1 MATDITPEFDLGPLS
16 WVQGEI
22 DQALTRGLESLAQ
35 FKAAPTEGNT
45 LKHARSHIHQAAG
58 AIQMVGLDAVVAFT
72 DELERQLA
80 RLEELPPGEAAA
92 SCDVIDRACR
102 KLKIFLDEIVNGAPP
117 VPLKLY
123 PEYEAMQ
130 TARGVKAAAPTDL
143 FYPDLSPR
151 APRLT
156 QREAIPPNRLPS
168 HIVKQ
173 RRLYQRGLLA
183 WLRGDEGGAV
193 TMRDAVAGIE
203 DVTTQGNLRAF
214 WWTVGAMLEGM
225 VEKGLDAGFGV
236 KQLTARID
244 LQIRR
249 VAEGSAKVA
258 DRLRREVLYFV
269 AISAPVGPQVQAVQ
283 RAFKLSGLIPSA
295 EVLSA
300 DVVRLQ
306 PILREAREQLA
317 GAKDAWL
324 KAASGRAENLP
335 KLKQTLASVHAKAAD
350 IHNGALMK
358 LTSALVERLDRMP
371 SAGVSEPMAM
381 EYATA
386 LLLAESAF
394 ENYSNLSSEF
404 PQQVDAM
411 LARLDA
417 VHQGRA
423 ATSGGAPMLD
433 EMSKRAQE
441 RVLLAQVGREI
452 QVNLRRMEQVLDAFF
467 RDNSKRAELAT
478 LAKDSAQIRGA
489 LRILGLDEADRLLAL
504 CEQQIATY
512 ADPES
517 AVSNDDLE
525 LLAES
530 LSGLGFYI
538 EAVEQQRPERDRLIA
553 PLIAKRLGEAPAPA
567 PAETDSVEA
576 AVAEL
581 RGALPRLVE
590 ELHAAPS
597 DAVAR
602 DALKQKLVSLR
613 DDAELIGDADLA
625 AQVSAIVA
633 ELEAGDAQ
641 RLAAAADA
649 IADTSAPAPEI
660 SDETQRLLATDAG
673 ELDRELLEIYLF
685 EAVEV
690 LDGIAQN
697 HHALQENPGDREA
710 LRTVRRGF
718 HTLKGSGRMVGL
730 TELGE
735 YAYDAERVINRL
747 IEEERPV
754 TTAVVALV
762 GVAHTS
768 FRHWVDALTREGR
781 VVADPRPL
789 RAAIVAVE
797 RELPGYEPP
806 AAPPSNVI
814 ELPRPAQA
822 PPAGEDRRNPSLPAP
837 LPPVA
842 PALEFVELPE
852 LGAGGEGALESGV
865 ESAGEVTE
873 VIEMVALPI
882 DDSHDSDETA
892 AGQDDVPAPGPAFA
906 LGAPAVASAAAM
918 AVEDLATVPAAR
930 DAWEPAFAG
939 SGGDASV
946 EIDVPVL
953 DELPAAGVASPVPH
967 VSGVADAPAGQTLER
982 PALEMPALEMPLLD
996 TPALDEIVPTAGDG
1010 SAVVEASAAAAEPA
1024 LEATAAVA
1032 TADAAGENGDD
1043 IVIGGVVVSRSL
1055 WAILCD
1061 EADQHL
1067 ATLAHELSL
1076 LQFDPQAVPRAPMV
1090 RASHTLCGIHRTGG
1104 FPLLA
1109 ATAKSLEQAL
1119 TGLEQNGPPMA
1130 SAAYPVIARAVAG
1143 LDALVNRVKRREA
1156 FSAQDVQEGEAIQRE
1171 LDELRTDT
1179 SVASD
1184 AEAAALLA
1192 ASIDDDIE
1200 PPFDE
1205 VLADAALEHSAHA
1218 DSVPEGAVPE
1228 SAASPGVSPADAVPV
1243 DDVAS
1248 AMSAGEWHDEPV
1260 ASAPPMPV
1268 PLPPEERQRATL
1280 ELVHPAPAESTTT
1293 AGVTALEPKLALL
1306 SAPGD
1311 ADVLPPPRVDP
1322 LADIR
1327 DDVDAQVL
1335 PIFLDEAGELFPQAG
1350 EQLRAWR
1357 RAPGDGAI
1365 VGQLRRTLHTFKG
1378 SARMAGAMRL
1388 GQLAHLMETRLEEGE
1403 VEASPALF
1411 EALDEDLDHIAFVLD
1426 ALRRS
1431 EVDVPLPWVAAMAA
1445 AQAPPAEDVAAD
1457 ATGPDETGDA
1467 LVSADAP
1474 AAEAPAAEAPAA
1486 EAPAAETSAAE
1497 TSAAETSAAESS
1509 AIAAPNL
1516 VADERAVVVPL
1527 TLPVAPAP
1535 SAPAPLAPAAH
1546 SPTAHPP
1553 AAPARAEAVPEL
1565 ESGARAQLRVRAD
1578 VIDRLV
1584 NEAGEVAIARARVEG
1599 ELRALKS
1606 NLLELT
1612 SSVIRLRSQMR
1623 EIEIQAESQ
1632 IQSQMPQEAH
1642 QDFDPLEFD
1651 RYTRFQ
1657 ELTRSLAEGINDV
1670 STVQQSLLKNLDDA
1684 DAALLAQARLSRDVQ
1699 QRLFSIRT
1707 VPFGSVSERL
1717 YRILRATARE
1727 LDKRANL
1734 EITGTQ
1740 VELDRSVLEKL
1751 IGPLEHL
1758 LRNAL
1763 DHGIEA
1769 REARRAAGKS
1779 ETGEI
1784 RLVIRQVGNEIVIE
1798 LADDGGGV
1806 DLARVAERARSH
1818 GLLAVDAEPTDAQL
1832 MECLFAPGFSTASK
1846 VTQISGRGIGMDVVR
1861 SEIGAL
1867 GGRVEVLSAKG
1878 QGTRF
1883 VLTLPLTLAVAQAVL
1898 VRAGARLW
1906 ALPAPMVE
1914 QVQQVKSQAL
1924 LDIYIERKVQWQGRT
1939 YPFHYLPRLLGDSA
1953 HNPETKRYNAILLL
1967 RSGQSHAAIHVDEM
1981 VGNQELVVKNIGPQL
1996 ARVSGISG
2004 ATVLGTGEIVLIINP
2019 VQLAARA
2026 EVPRVD
2032 SRGEDRAF
2040 ADRPRAPVAPI
2051 STQPLVLIVD
2061 DSLTVRKIT
2070 SRLLVREGF
2079 AVATARDGVDALQV
2093 LAEQI
2098 PDVILLDIEMPR
2110 MDGFEFAKT
2119 IKGDPKY
2126 QGIPIIMITS
2136 RTAEK
2141 HRNRAAELG
2150 VDLYLGKPYQEDE
2163 LLGHLRDMT
2172 GVVAVR

>member
-1 MATDITPEFDLGPLS
+1 MSTDTTQEFDLGPLS

-22 DQALTRGLESLAQ
+22 DQALTRGLEALAQ
-35 FKAAPTEGNT
+35 FRAAPTEGNA
-45 LKHARSHIHQAAG
+45 LKHARSHVHQAAG

-80 RLEELPPGEAAA
+80 RLEELPPQEAAA

-102 KLKIFLDEIVNGAPP
+102 KLKIFLDELVNGAAP

-130 TARGVKAAAPTDL
+130 VARGVKAAAPTDL

-151 APRLT
+151 APRLSH
-156 QREAIPPNRLPS
+156 RDVIPPNRLPS
-168 HIVKQ
+168 HIIKQ

-183 WLRGDEGGAV
+183 WLRGDEAGAAM
-193 TMRDAVAGIE
+193 MRDAVTSIE
-203 DVTTQGNLRAF
+203 DVTTQGSLRAF
-214 WWTVGAMLEGM
+214 WWTVGALLEGL
-225 VEKGLDAGFGV
+225 VEKGLDSGFGV

-249 VAEGSAKVA
+249 VGEGSAKVA

-269 AISAPVGPQVQAVQ
+269 AICAPVGPQVQAVQ

-358 LTSALVERLDRMP
+358 LTAALVERLDRMP

-394 ENYSNLSSEF
+394 ENYSSLSPDF
-404 PQQVDAM
+404 PRQVDAM
-411 LARLDA
+411 LVRLDA
-417 VHQGRA
+417 VHQGRE

-452 QVNLRRMEQVLDAFF
+452 QVNLRHMEQVLDAFF
-467 RDNSKRAELAT
+467 RDNGKRADLAT
-478 LAKDSAQIRGA
+478 LAKDSMQIRGA
-489 LRILGLDEADRLLAL
+489 LRILGLEEADRLLGL
-504 CEQQIATY
+504 CEEQIATY
-512 ADPES
+512 ADPEVP
-517 AVSNDDLE
+517 VSNEDLE

-538 EAVEQQRPERDRLIA
+538 EAVEQQRPDRDRLIA
-553 PLIAKRLGEAPAPA
+553 PLIARRLGEAPAPA
-567 PAETDSVEA
+567 PSEADSVEA

-581 RGALPRLVE
+581 RAALPRLVE
-590 ELHAAPS
+590 EVQAAPA
-597 DAVAR
+597 DAAAR
-602 DALKQKLVSLR
+602 EALQQKLASLR
-613 DDAELIGDADLA
+613 DDADLIGDADLV
-625 AQVSAIVA
+625 AQVQGIIKD
-633 ELEAGDAQ
+633 LEAGDAA
-641 RLAAAADA
+641 RLAAAAGA
-649 IADTSAPAPEI
+649 IAETAAPAPEI
-660 SDETQRLLATDAG
+660 SDETQRLLATDAS

-685 EAVEV
+685 EAAEV
-690 LDGIAQN
+690 LDGIKRN
-697 HHALQENPGDREA
+697 HEALLVNPGDREA
-710 LRTVRRGF
+710 LRVVRRGF

-735 YAYDAERVINRL
+735 YAYEVERIFNQL

-754 TTAVVALV
+754 TTAVTSLV
-762 GVAHTS
+762 EAAHKS
-768 FRHWVDALTREGR
+768 FREWVDALTKEGR
-781 VVADPRPL
+781 VLADPRPL
-789 RAAIVAVE
+789 RSALAAVE
-797 RELPGYEPP
+797 RELPGHEPE
-806 AAPPSNVI
+806 ARTPPSNVI

-822 PPAGEDRRNPSLPAP
+822 PPAEAGDRRIPSVPAP

-842 PALEFVELPE
+842 SGLDLIELPE
-852 LGAGGEGALESGV
+852 LGAGGEVSIEPITDVHDGFTETIDIPMLHGD
-865 ESAGEVTE
+865 GEVLHLD
-873 VIEMVALPI
+873 A
-882 DDSHDSDETA
+882 S
-892 AGQDDVPAPGPAFA
+892 PATH
-906 LGAPAVASAAAM
+906 AVA
-918 AVEDLATVPAAR
+918 P
-930 DAWEPAFAG
+930 
-939 SGGDASV
+939 
-946 EIDVPVL
+946 
-953 DELPAAGVASPVPH
+953 
-967 VSGVADAPAGQTLER
+967 
-982 PALEMPALEMPLLD
+982 
-996 TPALDEIVPTAGDG
+996 AGDG
-1010 SAVVEASAAAAEPA
+1010 SLPAIDAPGSEASLELVVDNDVVSRRDPIPDAAAAAAPPDA
-1024 LEATAAVA
+1024 DVLPFPGIAHDAPTAATPGA
-1032 TADAAGENGDD
+1032 ASPADADD
-1043 IVIGGVVVSRSL
+1043 IAVGDVVLSRSL
-1055 WAILCD
+1055 WEILCD

-1067 ATLAHELSL
+1067 ATLAHELTL
-1076 LQFDPQAVPRAPMV
+1076 LQFDPHAVPRAPMV

-1104 FPLLA
+1104 FPLVA
-1109 ATAKSLEQAL
+1109 ATAKALEQTL
-1119 TGLEQNGPPMA
+1119 TVLEQKGPPMA
-1130 SAAYPVIARAVAG
+1130 SPAYPVLARAVAG
-1143 LDALVNRVKRREA
+1143 LETIVARVKARQA
-1156 FSAQDVQEGEAIQRE
+1156 FSASEVAEGEAIQRE
-1171 LDELRTDT
+1171 LDELRTEAA
-1179 SVASD
+1179 VPAAD

-1192 ASIDDDIE
+1192 AGFDDDIE
-1200 PPFDE
+1200 PVLQDE
-1205 VLADAALEHSAHA
+1205 VPVVADAPALTVASEVPA
-1218 DSVPEGAVPE
+1218 DSAEVAPVVEVVEVASQLPE
-1228 SAASPGVSPADAVPV
+1228 
-1243 DDVAS
+1243 VAS
-1248 AMSAGEWHDEPV
+1248 A
-1260 ASAPPMPV
+1260 
-1268 PLPPEERQRATL
+1268 
-1280 ELVHPAPAESTTT
+1280 APAEDASRDPLEVTPP
-1293 AGVTALEPKLALL
+1293 AAAVTATPLPLVSPVVPDVPPSIARDAEP
-1306 SAPGD
+1306 
-1311 ADVLPPPRVDP
+1311 VLPAPRVDP

-1335 PIFLDEAGELFPQAG
+1335 PVFLDEAAELFPQAG
-1350 EQLRAWR
+1350 EELRAWR
-1357 RAPGDGAI
+1357 RTPGVDATVAG
-1365 VGQLRRTLHTFKG
+1365 LRRTLHTFKG

-1388 GQLAHLMETRLEEGE
+1388 GQLVHLMESRLGEGE
-1403 VEASPALF
+1403 VAATPALF

-1426 ALRRS
+1426 ALRSGR
-1431 EVDVPLPWVAAMAA
+1431 VDVPLPWVAALAREEAHEPEAA
-1445 AQAPPAEDVAAD
+1445 YDDGVAAPPEDAVAPAPVAASS
-1457 ATGPDETGDA
+1457 P
-1467 LVSADAP
+1467 V
-1474 AAEAPAAEAPAA
+1474 AERP
-1486 EAPAAETSAAE
+1486 
-1497 TSAAETSAAESS
+1497 
-1509 AIAAPNL
+1509 
-1516 VADERAVVVPL
+1516 VVVPL
-1527 TLPVAPAP
+1527 APHLPAAASLPV
-1535 SAPAPLAPAAH
+1535 PAA
-1546 SPTAHPP
+1546 
-1553 AAPARAEAVPEL
+1553 ARADAVPEL
-1565 ESGARAQLRVRAD
+1565 EAGARAQLRVRAD

-1599 ELRALKS
+1599 ELRSLKS

-1612 SSVIRLRSQMR
+1612 SSVIRLRAQMR

-1632 IQSQMPQEAH
+1632 IQSQTLEHAA
-1642 QDFDPLEFD
+1642 DFDPLEFD

-1670 STVQQSLLKNLDDA
+1670 STVQQSLLKNIDDA

-1699 QRLFSIRT
+1699 QRLFAIRT

-1734 EITGTQ
+1734 EIVGGQ

-1751 IGPLEHL
+1751 VGPLEHL

-1763 DHGIEA
+1763 DHGIES
-1769 REARRAAGKS
+1769 REARRAAAKS

-1784 RLVIRQVGNEIVIE
+1784 RLTVRQVGNEIVIE

-1806 DLARVAERARSH
+1806 DLARVTDRARSL
-1818 GLLAVDAEPTDAQL
+1818 GLIEGDAQPTERQVL
-1832 MECLFAPGFSTASK
+1832 DFLFAPGFSTASK

-1861 SEIGAL
+1861 SEVGAL
-1867 GGRVEVLSAKG
+1867 GGRVEIVSERGKG
-1878 QGTRF
+1878 SRF

-1914 QVQQVKSQAL
+1914 QVQQVKAQAL
-1924 LDIYIERKVQWQGRT
+1924 LDMYIERKVEWQGKS
-1939 YPFHYLPRLLGDSA
+1939 YPFHYLPRLLGDTA
-1953 HNPETKRYNAILLL
+1953 HNPETRRYNPILLV
-1967 RSGQSHAAIHVDEM
+1967 RSGQSFAAIHVDEM

-2019 VQLAARA
+2019 VLLAARA
-2026 EVPRVD
+2026 DVPRAQAH
-2032 SRGEDRAF
+2032 GEERAP
-2040 ADRPRAPVAPI
+2040 ADRPRAPVAPV
-2051 STQPLVLIVD
+2051 STQPLVMIVD

-2070 SRLLVREGF
+2070 SRTLTREGF
-2079 AVATARDGVDALQV
+2079 AVSTARDGVDALQV
-2093 LAEQI
+2093 LAEQV

-2119 IKGDPKY
+2119 IKGDARY

-2150 VDLYLGKPYQEDE
+2150 VDLFLGKPYQEDE
-2163 LLGHLRDMT
+2163 LLRHLREMT
-2172 GVVAVR
+2172 GAAML